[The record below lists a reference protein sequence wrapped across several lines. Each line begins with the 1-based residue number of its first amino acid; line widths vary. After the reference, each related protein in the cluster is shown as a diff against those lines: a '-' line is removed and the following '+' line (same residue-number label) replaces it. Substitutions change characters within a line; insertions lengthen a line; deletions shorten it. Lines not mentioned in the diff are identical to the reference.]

1 MAAFNQ
7 RTLKKSVECV
17 GIGLHSGRPVS
28 MRLRPA
34 PVDHGVVF
42 ARTDQA
48 LRRVSAR
55 VANVARTQFATTL
68 SENGTSVATTE
79 HLMSALYALEI
90 DNVLVELDGAEVP
103 ILDGSAAPFVYLVHE
118 AGVRELDAVRLRLV
132 LEKPLSVT
140 EGGCRVVASPA
151 PSLSVDYTIDFDH
164 PLVGSQNYRGGINL
178 KSYLSGIATAR
189 TFCFLRDVEALRRQG
204 LALGGC
210 LENAV
215 VVGDEGVLNDSLRFE
230 DEFVRH
236 KVLDLVGDLALLG
249 MSFVGHVRAE
259 RAGHWL
265 HTRLVQE
272 ILARPDAWRIEGDH
286 RSAPGGRISAPP
298 VAVAGSGLIAAL

>member
-1 MAAFNQ
+1 MPTIYQ
-7 RTLKKSVECV
+7 QTLKKSTECV

-28 MRLRPA
+28 MRLLPA
-34 PVDHGVVF
+34 PADHGIVF
-42 ARTDQA
+42 VRLDQGS
-48 LRRVSAR
+48 RRVHAR
-55 VANVARTQFATTL
+55 VANVARTRFATTL

-90 DNVLVELDGAEVP
+90 DNAIVELDGAEVP
-103 ILDGSAAPFVYLVHE
+103 ILDGSAAPFIYLIHE
-118 AGVRELDAVRLRLV
+118 AGIQQLASYRPRLV
-132 LEKPLSVT
+132 LEKSLSVT
-140 EGGCRVVASPA
+140 GQGCRITASPA
-151 PSLSVDYTIDFDH
+151 PALSIDYSIHFDH
-164 PLVGSQNYRGGINL
+164 PLVGAQNYRGSVDRR
-178 KSYLSGIATAR
+178 SYLTGIATAR

-236 KVLDLVGDLALLG
+236 KVLDLIGDLALLG
-249 MSFVGHVRAE
+249 TPFVGHVRAE
-259 RAGHWL
+259 RAGHLL

-272 ILARPDAWRIEGDH
+272 ILARPDACRIESDRQPLSG
-286 RSAPGGRISAPP
+286 RFASQPAAAAGGS
-298 VAVAGSGLIAAL
+298 LAAAI